1 MTASRM
7 TARMR
12 TAAFTAL
19 MTGILLVSLAP
30 RPLQAIE
37 RKALPDFP
45 IASLDG
51 ATAQSGAMVAAGPW
65 LLIYLQQGCAAGDTL
80 VQLLADEHARLEG
93 RIAIVIGG
101 VNAADAAKL
110 AANFP
115 TLAAA
120 RWYADQ
126 SNALSR
132 ALPAAGVPVVYGL
145 RENMVEWSLN
155 GVVPDA
161 ATSKTTLL
169 SWVGTR

>member
-7 TARMR
+7 TARVR
-12 TAAFTAL
+12 SLSVTAL
-19 MTGILLVSLAP
+19 MTAILLASAL

-45 IASLDG
+45 IAALDG
-51 ATAQSGAMVAAGPW
+51 ATAKSEVMVAPGPW
-65 LLIYLQQGCAAGDTL
+65 LLVYVQQGCAACDTL

-93 RIAIVIGG
+93 RVAIVIGG

-115 TLAAA
+115 ELATA

-126 SNALSR
+126 SNALLR
-132 ALPAAGVPVVYGL
+132 ALPAAGAPVVYGL

-161 ATSKTTLL
+161 ASYKTTLL
-169 SWVGTR
+169 SWVGTH

>member
-1 MTASRM
+1 
-7 TARMR
+7 
-12 TAAFTAL
+12 
-19 MTGILLVSLAP
+19 
-30 RPLQAIE
+30 
-37 RKALPDFP
+37 
-45 IASLDG
+45 
-51 ATAQSGAMVAAGPW
+51 MVAAGRW
-65 LLIYLQQGCAAGDTL
+65 LLIYLQQGCAACDTL
-80 VQLLADEHARLEG
+80 VQLLADEHASLEG

-110 AANFP
+110 AGNFP

-126 SNALSR
+126 SNALAR

-161 ATSKTTLL
+161 ASYKTTLL
-169 SWVGTR
+169 SWVGAQ